1 MRDDIHKRVPRPPKV
16 QRWVK
21 LALREADRLAD
32 RTAGALED
40 AVHDACKSEISGGL
54 LRGLLRYMNMDQ
66 SDLFGA
72 LGGVQS
78 PRELGGDGSPMER
91 TILSDC
97 QRLTASGRSLREAA
111 QEAIAD
117 ALRERSHADIR
128 AAEPV
133 LLPTRD
139 PEAYRA
145 IDQMKAD
152 VGEFNYRAI
161 AAERLGLQE
170 RQPRSAPAL
179 SPDENL
185 LGPSG
190 RKTVRP

>member
-16 QRWVK
+16 RRWVR
-21 LALREADRLAD
+21 LTLREADRLAG
-32 RTAGALED
+32 RTEGALED
-40 AVHDACKSEISGGL
+40 AVRDACKSEISGGFL
-54 LRGLLRYMNMDQ
+54 HGLQHYMHMDQ
-66 SDLFGA
+66 RNLFGV

-78 PRELGGDGSPMER
+78 PRDLGGDGSPMER
-91 TILSDC
+91 AILSDC
-97 QRLTASGRSLREAA
+97 QLLTTSGRSLREAA
-111 QEAIAD
+111 QEAIAG

-152 VGEFNYRAI
+152 VDKLDYRAI

-170 RQPRSAPAL
+170 RQSRSVPTL

-185 LGPSG
+185 LGPFG
-190 RKTVRP
+190 ERR

>member
-16 QRWVK
+16 QRWVR

-32 RTAGALED
+32 RSVGALED
-40 AVHDACKSEISGGL
+40 AVRDACKSEISGGF
-54 LRGLLRYMNMDQ
+54 LRGLQRYMDIDQ
-66 SDLFGA
+66 TDLFGA

-91 TILSDC
+91 AILSDC
-97 QRLTASGRSLREAA
+97 QRLTASGRSLQEAA
-111 QEAIAD
+111 QEALGD
-117 ALRERSHADIR
+117 ALRERSRADIR

-152 VGEFNYRAI
+152 VGKLDYRAI

-185 LGPSG
+185 LGRAG
-190 RKTVRP
+190 ERR

>member
-1 MRDDIHKRVPRPPKV
+1 MRDDIHKHVPRPPKV
-16 QRWVK
+16 RRWVQR
-21 LALREADRLAD
+21 ALREADRLAD
-32 RTAGALED
+32 RSVGALED
-40 AVHDACKSEISGGL
+40 AVRDACKSEISGGF
-54 LRGLLRYMNMDQ
+54 LRGLQRYMDIDQ
-66 SDLFGA
+66 ANLFGV

-78 PRELGGDGSPMER
+78 PRELGGNGSPMER

-111 QEAIAD
+111 QDAIAD

-133 LLPTRD
+133 LLPTRG

-152 VGEFNYRAI
+152 VGKLDYRAI
-161 AAERLGLQE
+161 AAERLGLQA

-190 RKTVRP
+190 GGR